1 MLANSQLKNIKLL
14 LIAPSFYPVHGG
26 AGLRFYRY
34 LPYFHEQN
42 IETTVICG
50 TPKSKKFTDED
61 RKADWLQFQDGTL
74 VDEIV
79 LKGAR
84 ILKYKIPG
92 KGSKQRSSILLEKAL
107 DFCAQQATKPDIVHI
122 IAPMPFHVINQ
133 LKKIKKFD
141 VKLVYS
147 HTIAKDFS
155 NNVLVKLLQKWKI
168 KQVLS
173 QYDYVLVQSNAL
185 RDSIKTMNQ
194 TFNVIV
200 IPNGVDAEKF
210 SPVKNQQEKTQ
221 LRNSLGLPVN
231 ATIVTLVGAVHP
243 RKGTDL
249 LVEAWSRVVEI
260 HPSLN
265 LLLIGPRYDLLRNEL
280 AGFNEKIKQSIS
292 ASNMSAN
299 VHFLGQVDCV
309 DLYLKVSD
317 MFVFPSKREGMPNA
331 VLEAMSS
338 SLPVIVTPFIGLSE
352 ELGVANEHYLLADR
366 SSNSLRENILK
377 LINDRSL
384 CNQLSMNARE
394 WVLSNMTIKQSAE
407 RHTAAFHS
415 CVNS

>member
-1 MLANSQLKNIKLL
+1 LLANGQLKNIKLL

-26 AGLRFYRY
+26 AGLRFFRY
-34 LPYFHEQN
+34 LPYFNEHN
-42 IETTVICG
+42 VETTVVCG

-61 RKADWLQFQDGTL
+61 CKADWLQFQDGAL
-74 VDEIV
+74 VDEV
-79 LKGAR
+79 ALKSAR

-92 KGSKQRSSILLEKAL
+92 KGSKQRSSTLLEKAIGL
-107 DFCAQQATKPDIVHI
+107 CAQQATKPDIVHI
-122 IAPMPFHVINQ
+122 IAPMPFGVIDQ
-133 LKKIKKFD
+133 LKIIKKFG

-155 NNVLVKLLQKWKI
+155 NNIFVKFLQKWKI

-173 QYDYVLVQSNAL
+173 QYDHVLVQSNAL
-185 RDSIKTMNQ
+185 RNIIKTINQ
-194 TFNVIV
+194 ASNVKV
-200 IPNGVDAEKF
+200 IPNGVDSEKF
-210 SPVKNQQEKTQ
+210 SPVRNQQEKSK
-221 LRNSLGLPVN
+221 LRKSLDLPVD
-231 ATIVTLVGAVHP
+231 ATIITLVGAVHP
-243 RKGTDL
+243 RKGADL
-249 LVEAWSRVVEI
+249 LIEAWSQIVEMY
-260 HPSLN
+260 PSLN
-265 LLLIGPRYDLLRNEL
+265 LLLIGPRYDLSRSEL
-280 AGFNEKIKQSIS
+280 TGFSEKIKQSIS
-292 ASNMSAN
+292 KSNASSN

-317 MFVFPSKREGMPNA
+317 MFVFPSEREGMPNA